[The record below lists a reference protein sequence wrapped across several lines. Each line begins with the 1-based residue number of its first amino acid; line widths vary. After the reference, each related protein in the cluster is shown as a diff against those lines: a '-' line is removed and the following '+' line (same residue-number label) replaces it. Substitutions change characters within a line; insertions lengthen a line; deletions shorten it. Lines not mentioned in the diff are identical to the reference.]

1 MGHFKTNAVVNASV
15 KAESLFLKA
24 VVTWKSSGLSALQGE
39 LGSNAFA
46 Q

>member
-1 MGHFKTNAVVNASV
+1 MGYFKTYAVVNASL
-15 KAESLFLKA
+15 KAESLFLKT

-39 LGSNAFA
+39 LGYNAFA